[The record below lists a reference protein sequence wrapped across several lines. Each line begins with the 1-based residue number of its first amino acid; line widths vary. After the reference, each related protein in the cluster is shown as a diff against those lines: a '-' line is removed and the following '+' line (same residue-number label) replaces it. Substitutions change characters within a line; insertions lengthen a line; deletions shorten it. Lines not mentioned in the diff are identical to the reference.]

1 MARMKTKLAICV
13 LALVLIPAAFA
24 LAAKHIDSKTS
35 FGLGPQQ
42 GEFHGVVTADDPG
55 CVAGRK
61 VIVKRIEG
69 DVKVKVVK
77 DFSDING
84 IWEKVTDESS
94 GTWFAKLKPER
105 RGGLYCKGDKSPER
119 SAG

>member
-1 MARMKTKLAICV
+1 MKLKLVICTLAV
-13 LALVLIPAAFA
+13 LLIPAAVA
-24 LAAKHIDSKTS
+24 YAATRVDSKTS
-35 FGLGPQQ
+35 FGLGPSP
-42 GEFHGVVTADDPG
+42 GEFHGVVTSDDPG

-61 VIVKRIEG
+61 VIVKRVDG
-69 DVKVKVVK
+69 DEKIKVVK

-84 IWEKVTDESS
+84 IWEKVTEERS

-105 RGGLYCKGDKSPER
+105 RQGLYCKGDKSPLR